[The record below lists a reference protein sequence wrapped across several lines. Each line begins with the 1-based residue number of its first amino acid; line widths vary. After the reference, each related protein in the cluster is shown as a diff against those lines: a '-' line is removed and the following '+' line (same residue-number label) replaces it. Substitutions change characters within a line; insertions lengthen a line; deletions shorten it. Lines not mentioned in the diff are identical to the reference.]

1 MKGKTERC
9 SGSLLF
15 YNCKGT
21 DFPEKAKKPGLRQVS
36 VDKLDENHL
45 QFFKGLCNLN
55 ADFLFRHS
63 LSAGGPPSAPLRLRG
78 LAWTRFSRRSLA
90 AYVPINFV
98 LTFR

>member
-45 QFFKGLCNLN
+45 QFFKGFVQFERRFPLQAL
-55 ADFLFRHS
+55 AFRGR
-63 LSAGGPPSAPLRLRG
+63 SALGAFAPAGSRLD
-78 LAWTRFSRRSLA
+78 AFFPQKSRSLRSNQLCF
-90 AYVPINFV
+90 NF
-98 LTFR
+98 